1 MTSSKIQAKTEN
13 QAKKKA
19 IAKAKAMAPAVAA
32 NIGSTPKTTFRGDPD
47 LFGRLVEDHDHH
59 RGLLAMI
66 EATHGA
72 SPERQT
78 LFEELNR
85 ELRGHAAAE
94 EQALWS
100 SVMRKPDATDA
111 ARHAVAEHKQIDD
124 LLADLAARNMQS
136 GAWLLRFAALKQK
149 YLHHIAEE
157 EQEQFVEAQRV
168 LSDKDVL
175 YLKKVFERRKK
186 AEKAAAKMEKKIKRK
201 G

>member
-1 MTSSKIQAKTEN
+1 
-13 QAKKKA
+13 
-19 IAKAKAMAPAVAA
+19 
-32 NIGSTPKTTFRGDPD
+32 
-47 LFGRLVEDHDHH
+47 
-59 RGLLAMI
+59 MI

-124 LLADLAARNMQS
+124 LLADLAARDMQS
-136 GAWLLRFAALKQK
+136 SGWLQRFAALKEK
-149 YLHHIAEE
+149 YLHHIMEE
-157 EQEQFVEAQRV
+157 EQEQFVEAERV
-168 LSDKDVL
+168 LIDKDVR

-186 AEKAAAKMEKKIKRK
+186 AEKATAELKPKLKVKDIV
-201 G
+201 

>member
-1 MTSSKIQAKTEN
+1 MKPSEG

-19 IAKAKAMAPAVAA
+19 IAKAKAVAPDVAA
-32 NIGSTPKTTFRGDPD
+32 NIGSTHKTKFRGDPE

-66 EATHGA
+66 EQTQGA
-72 SPERQT
+72 SPERLM
-78 LFEELNR
+78 LFTELNR

-100 SVMRKPDATDA
+100 SVMRIPDATDA
-111 ARHAVAEHKQIDD
+111 ARHAVSEHKQIDD
-124 LLADLAARNMQS
+124 LLADLAARDMQS
-136 GAWLLRFAALKQK
+136 SGWLQRFAALKEK
-149 YLHHIAEE
+149 YLHHIMEE
-157 EQEQFVEAQRV
+157 EQEQFVEAERV
-168 LSDKDVL
+168 LTDKDVR

-186 AEKAAAKMEKKIKRK
+186 AEKSAAKMEKKLKKK